1 MTHLKLAFKNTLR
14 NRARSL
20 ITLAAVAFG
29 CITLIVSGGL
39 MVDGLTQLREGLIE
53 GSIGHMQISKKGYFE
68 RGAAR
73 PFDFSI
79 AHPDEVVSLVS
90 AVPGVRYAAPRLRFY
105 GMLSADDTTISFV
118 GEGVDPA
125 KERELS
131 SGMAIVKGQN
141 LAADAPHDVILGAGL
156 ARAVEVAVGA
166 PAVLVAN
173 SKEGAVNA
181 MDVSVRGLFATGS
194 KELDDNGLRLP
205 LAAAQ
210 RLLHS
215 NTADTIVVLLDRTDS
230 TDKVKAVLEAR
241 FRERGWALEIKP
253 WYEMADF
260 YKKAEAF
267 FEREFVILFVVIGT
281 VVVLGVFNTLNM
293 SVLERVGEIGT
304 MMALGYRRAD
314 VALVFIAEGALLGV
328 LGGLLGLASG
338 YLAARMISA
347 VGIPLPP
354 PPGRSVAVVSRVMIV
369 PALFWLSFLL
379 SAVTALISSVYPAL
393 RASRLEIAEA
403 LRQNI

>member
-1 MTHLKLAFKNTLR
+1 
-14 NRARSL
+14 
-20 ITLAAVAFG
+20 
-29 CITLIVSGGL
+29 
-39 MVDGLTQLREGLIE
+39 
-53 GSIGHMQISKKGYFE
+53 
-68 RGAAR
+68 
-73 PFDFSI
+73 
-79 AHPDEVVSLVS
+79 
-90 AVPGVRYAAPRLRFY
+90 
-105 GMLSADDTTISFV
+105 
-118 GEGVDPA
+118 
-125 KERELS
+125 
-131 SGMAIVKGQN
+131 
-141 LAADAPHDVILGAGL
+141 
-156 ARAVEVAVGA
+156 
-166 PAVLVAN
+166 VLVTN
-173 SKEGAVNA
+173 SKEGAGNA